1 MYILVAVLFS
11 AIVGVGM
18 WPTRLDE
25 GVRLAVRP
33 PKKVVVY
40 HSERLPAPAK
50 HVAHEVKAWTTR
62 YRGRIFRVI
71 QLPRCEHLE
80 AVIAQA
86 PAGETMQQAKLRLG
100 GVAVSTGAFHNPR
113 TFSPADFIQRGGRQ
127 LGPARTGR
135 WMFMILADQTL
146 QISDNYMLVRKDRGI
161 EAIALGQRLVPFH
174 RDGFSTAFINAVTD
188 RNAIG
193 LSVDHIYIVQGRSD
207 LWHLAEFMKTKL
219 PVKIAVNTDG
229 GHVLRGR
236 APTHIVF
243 RWRKLPPPPAGKLP
257 TTKGSAAPGAK

>member
-62 YRGRIFRVI
+62 YRGRIFRV
-71 QLPRCEHLE
+71 
-80 AVIAQA
+80 
-86 PAGETMQQAKLRLG
+86 MQQAKLRLG